1 MEDLSLSLY
10 DVSARLGVSPSA
22 TKKRVANLNIPVQR
36 GARGKMIFDA
46 QAFALLSQAD
56 ELLKAGHDFETC
68 RRQLG
73 LGQEETPIVEAP
85 EVEAIVEAAPAEEP
99 PVDEA
104 PPVAEEAA
112 EEEPEVLT
120 HVVAKAETP
129 PVEVAAI
136 ATAPEAPA
144 EAPEPRPTPGMRTL
158 PTPVMIQLG
167 RRKAEQASQ
176 PAGAQAPDPQEREL
190 LTRLDKALK
199 LMEEKEKQNQ
209 TLQAKLLVAYD
220 EMTKLS
226 ATAAAFQERSLNLQ
240 HEVSKLQSE
249 LRLLTAPEEN
259 RPWWKFWG

>member
-73 LGQEETPIVEAP
+73 LGQVEAPIVEAP
-85 EVEAIVEAAPAEEP
+85 EVEAAVEDVPAAEPPAAEEP
-99 PVDEA
+99 TV
-104 PPVAEEAA
+104 
-112 EEEPEVLT
+112 EEPETLT
-120 HVVAKAETP
+120 HVVPEAEAP
-129 PVEVAAI
+129 APVEV
-136 ATAPEAPA
+136 P
-144 EAPEPRPTPGMRTL
+144 APEPRVTPGMRTL

-167 RRKAEQASQ
+167 RRKAEA
-176 PAGAQAPDPQEREL
+176 AQAAQPTGVQTADPQEREI

-220 EMTKLS
+220 EVTKLS

-240 HEVSKLQSE
+240 LEVSKLQGE